1 MVRYELVAEG
11 VTINGLPILEG
22 READTLEGW
31 YADNV
36 IGGPFAFVLPANGYG
51 DFARAIRRK
60 FLVEISMGLAA
71 AR

>member
-1 MVRYELVAEG
+1 MVRSDLVAEG

-22 READTLEGW
+22 READTLEEW

-36 IGGPFAFVLPANGYG
+36 IGGPFSFVLPAEGYD

-60 FLVEISMGLAA
+60 FLVEISLAVA
-71 AR
+71 ASR